1 MKDDTPNG
9 EQPPDGKLAY
19 SLNELCEVAAVGRT
33 TVYAALK
40 DGSLKARKRG
50 RNTIILVVDALAWL
64 HALPHYEPDKG
75 ASDGS

>member
-50 RNTIILVVDALAWL
+50 RNTIILVDDAMAWL
-64 HALPHYEPDKG
+64 YAMPPYEPGKG
-75 ASDGS
+75 AGDGS